1 MKNSTGA
8 VQDQVTQDL
17 NTSINQMAELAAKCR
32 DLENNRDNFDKDK
45 AKHDMKEIR
54 KGIEKIVD
62 LLTNRVV
69 DKEEAA
75 RLAQEKID
83 KSNKKLEEMKS
94 RLKEMNLDI
103 DWDKIE
109 PEKKELIE
117 LILLTI
123 RDSKLLV
130 DLNIDIMSSIT
141 EGDTHI
147 KTQLL
152 QSTLNNH
159 FSDALEVYLQATQYF
174 IKALSQSQS
183 MLLNGTKTN
192 IMASVTVRKYK
203 TFVKLNAPQSYA
215 EHQKLSNDI
224 FANLIRCEEI
234 LKTKTFKQS
243 GDEQASFKNILDK
256 FRIQINLNE
265 SEKNI
270 SDIEKNRK

>member
-1 MKNSTGA
+1 
-8 VQDQVTQDL
+8 
-17 NTSINQMAELAAKCR
+17 
-32 DLENNRDNFDKDK
+32 
-45 AKHDMKEIR
+45 
-54 KGIEKIVD
+54 
-62 LLTNRVV
+62 
-69 DKEEAA
+69 
-75 RLAQEKID
+75 
-83 KSNKKLEEMKS
+83 
-94 RLKEMNLDI
+94 MNLDI